1 MSTTTLDGTHVMRE
15 FLPRS
20 PLVGHLGIRP
30 VHLGNGEAILA
41 LPFRDELATIGRI
54 VHGGAIA
61 TLADTTA
68 MAAAWAGADV
78 PETLQGST
86 VGLSITYLAPAD
98 GASLTSTAHVVR
110 RGRRLVT
117 VQVDVRTDD
126 DVHVATALVTY
137 QLG

>member
-1 MSTTTLDGTHVMRE
+1 MSTTTLDGADIMRE
-15 FLPRS
+15 FLPHS
-20 PLVGHLGIRP
+20 PLVGHLGIQV
-30 VHLGNGEAILA
+30 VHLGEGEAILR

-68 MAAAWAGADV
+68 MAASWAGAEV

-86 VGLSITYLAPAD
+86 VALSINYLAPAD
-98 GASLTSTAHVVR
+98 GASLTATARIVR

-126 DVHVATALVTY
+126 DLPVATALVTY

>member
-1 MSTTTLDGTHVMRE
+1 MSTTTLNGADLMRE
-15 FLPRS
+15 FLPHS
-20 PLVGHLGIRP
+20 PLVDHLGIRL
-30 VHLGNGEAILA
+30 VTLGEGEATLR
-41 LPFRDELATIGRI
+41 LPFRTELATVGRI

-78 PETLQGST
+78 PETPQGST
-86 VGLSITYLAPAD
+86 VGLSINYLAPAD
-98 GASLTSTAHVVR
+98 GASLTSTARVVR

-126 DVHVATALVTY
+126 DLHVATALVTY